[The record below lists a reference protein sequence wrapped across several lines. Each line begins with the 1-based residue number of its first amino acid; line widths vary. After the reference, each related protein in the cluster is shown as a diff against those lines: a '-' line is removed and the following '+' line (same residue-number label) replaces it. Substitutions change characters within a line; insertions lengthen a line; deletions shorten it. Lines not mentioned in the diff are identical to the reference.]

1 MKEASDQV
9 NKKYNRIKLTVQ
21 VIEIIL
27 TAAFFILLIFT
38 NLSKT
43 FRDCAFG
50 ASGNKYMSFLVFVF
64 IIGGIEKIISLPLDF
79 YSGFLL
85 EHKFNLSN
93 QSIFEWF
100 KENVKATLLSLIL
113 VLPLLIA
120 FYYFIVRFQN
130 LWWVPTGI
138 IFILFSLLLT
148 KIAPVVIFPLF
159 YKFENIENDDI
170 REKLS
175 DFAEKNGIKISG
187 VFSFNLSKDTRKA
200 NAALAGL
207 GNTKRILLA
216 DNLINNFTSGEILSV
231 FAHEV
236 GHYIQKHIIK
246 LTIFGFF
253 ITFIGL
259 YLVSY
264 FYELLI
270 PVLGYKNIT
279 DIAAFPLLALLFFI
293 YFLFT
298 MPLQNS
304 ISRKYEKDADIYA
317 VNNSV
322 KMDFISALNKLKE
335 MNLADPEPHPAV
347 EFIFYS
353 HPSISKRINYLV

>member
-9 NKKYNRIKLTVQ
+9 NKKYNRIKLSIQ
-21 VIEIIL
+21 VVEIIV

-43 FRDCAFG
+43 FRDSAFG
-50 ASGNKYMSFLVFVF
+50 VSGNKYMSFLVFVF

-187 VFSFNLSKDTRKA
+187 VFSFNLSKNTIKA
-200 NAALAGL
+200 KAALAGF
-207 GNTKRILLA
+207 GNTNSEREKPLMDENPSLLSA
-216 DNLINNFTSGEILSV
+216 QDDLPLWSAPFGLMLLDHIHLKPKIEALDVGFGSG
-231 FAHEV
+231 
-236 GHYIQKHIIK
+236 
-246 LTIFGFF
+246 
-253 ITFIGL
+253 
-259 YLVSY
+259 
-264 FYELLI
+264 
-270 PVLGYKNIT
+270 
-279 DIAAFPLLALLFFI
+279 FPLLELAQRLGDSSTVFLDVLCHIHAFPADHLFGRPGI
-293 YFLFT
+293 HPESDHTPPWPSAQLWET
-298 MPLQNS
+298 R
-304 ISRKYEKDADIYA
+304 ISVHLTGQVDAKA
-317 VNNSV
+317 T
-322 KMDFISALNKLKE
+322 
-335 MNLADPEPHPAV
+335 
-347 EFIFYS
+347 
-353 HPSISKRINYLV
+353 